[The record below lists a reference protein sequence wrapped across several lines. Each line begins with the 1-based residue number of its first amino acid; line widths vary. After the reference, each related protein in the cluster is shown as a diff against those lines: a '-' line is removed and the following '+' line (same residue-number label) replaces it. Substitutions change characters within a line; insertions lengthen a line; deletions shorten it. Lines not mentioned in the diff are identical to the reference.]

1 MPDPYP
7 MYTFISIDTVRWK
20 HFRSLSSCKTFPYIE
35 PLTVHILPQPHQ
47 LASDLVSGKDR
58 FQAAHELLTKH
69 KIPVKSPSETPAEV
83 ENPPVWQASAALWAV
98 DLA

>member
-1 MPDPYP
+1 M
-7 MYTFISIDTVRWK
+7 
-20 HFRSLSSCKTFPYIE
+20 E
-35 PLTVHILPQPHQ
+35 PLNLHIPPQPHQ
-47 LASDLVSGKDR
+47 LALDRVSSKDR

-69 KIPVKSPSETPAEV
+69 KIPVKSPSETPTEV